1 MPPLNQ
7 PPQGQPS
14 NQPDQFEIL
23 RRRARQRANTQG
35 QQQQE
40 ALKRRFA
47 SIGRL
52 NSGAAI
58 KTGQIAA
65 QQAARQGEETAQNI
79 DVAEARENQRRRE
92 LQQGRDF
99 QAGETQKQRDF
110 ASTEAGKGREFQ
122 TGILTQQQ
130 DFAGGEAQKN
140 RDFQQAL
147 ADKEFQAQA
156 AQNFLQNQINLGELA
171 IARGIDLRSPGSLA
185 AFRDQLNTFAPF
197 IRDLGFDRSGNPII
211 KGRGE

>member
-1 MPPLNQ
+1 MPPFNQPIPGQ
-7 PPQGQPS
+7 PPQGAGQT
-14 NQPDQFEIL
+14 DQFEIL

-92 LQQGRDF
+92 LQEGRQF
-99 QAGETQKQRDF
+99 QAGETQKQREF
-110 ASTEAGKGREFQ
+110 ASSEAGKGREFQ
-122 TGILTQQQ
+122 RDLQTDILSQQQ
-130 DFAGGEAQKN
+130 EFAGGEAH
-140 RDFQQAL
+140 
-147 ADKEFQAQA
+147 
-156 AQNFLQNQINLGELA
+156 
-171 IARGIDLRSPGSLA
+171 RS
-185 AFRDQLNTFAPF
+185 
-197 IRDLGFDRSGNPII
+197 
-211 KGRGE
+211 